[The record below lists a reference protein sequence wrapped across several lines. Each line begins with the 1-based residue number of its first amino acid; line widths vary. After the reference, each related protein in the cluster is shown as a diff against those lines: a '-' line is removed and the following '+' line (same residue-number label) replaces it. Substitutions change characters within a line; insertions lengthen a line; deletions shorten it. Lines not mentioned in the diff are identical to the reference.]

1 MQPGPGTIEERE
13 DEVYPVPALGLG
25 FMYRFAPNWSFRG
38 GFQYFEYSADD
49 WKADL
54 LILDVDLEY
63 FPWEHFGIGIGYNY
77 FEAGYDESVGDSL
90 NIVYEYDGILLRALF
105 EF

>member
-1 MQPGPGTIEERE
+1 M
-13 DEVYPVPALGLG
+13 
-25 FMYRFAPNWSFRG
+25 
-38 GFQYFEYSADD
+38 
-49 WKADL
+49 
-54 LILDVDLEY
+54 DVEY

-77 FEAGYDESVGDSL
+77 FEAGYDESGGDAL